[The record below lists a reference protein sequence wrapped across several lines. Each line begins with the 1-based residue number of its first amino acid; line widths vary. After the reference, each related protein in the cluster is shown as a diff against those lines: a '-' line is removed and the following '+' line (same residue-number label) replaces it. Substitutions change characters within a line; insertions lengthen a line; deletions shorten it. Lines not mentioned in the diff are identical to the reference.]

1 MIMQL
6 FVNHFI
12 AHYDVFSNVLIN
24 SCNSLE
30 KAEMVLSSAKLCRLA
45 VLNQRNRSLI
55 KMLKKTGHNMK
66 PCGTSESNSSE
77 RLCVLLILTYSLH
90 RFK

>member
-1 MIMQL
+1 MQL
-6 FVNHFI
+6 FVHHFI

-30 KAEMVLSSAKLCRLA
+30 KAEMVLSSAKLCKLA
-45 VLNQRNRSLI
+45 VLNQRSRSLI
-55 KMLKKTGHNMK
+55 KMLKKIGPNMK
-66 PCGTSESNSSE
+66 PCGTSESNSSK
-77 RLCVLLILTYSLH
+77 RLCVLLILTYCLH